1 MNLKQGEQERDFDAE
16 TNNHNAH
23 HHVNNEVFERLT
35 HTQIHN
41 LTERECKCDFDA
53 EPSNHNVHTCE

>member
-35 HTQIHN
+35 HTQMHN
-41 LTERECKCDFDA
+41 LTERECSVILM
-53 EPSNHNVHTCE
+53 PSNHNAHTCE